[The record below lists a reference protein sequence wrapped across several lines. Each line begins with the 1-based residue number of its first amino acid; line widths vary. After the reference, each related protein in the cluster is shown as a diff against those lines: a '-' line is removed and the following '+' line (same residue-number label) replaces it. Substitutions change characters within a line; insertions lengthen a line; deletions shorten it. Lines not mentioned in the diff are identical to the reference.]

1 MHKIIASLLAVV
13 VTTLSIAIMAALVDD
28 SKLTAQQV
36 GQYRVENFVVVDD
49 LIKIPETTRIFTRI
63 CFRLKNYD
71 YHLRFIDSHPQTSFL
86 LAEQVKLVD
95 LAKINNQIKK
105 SLTI

>member
-13 VTTLSIAIMAALVDD
+13 VTALSMAVMAAFVDD

-36 GQYRVENFVVVDD
+36 GQYRADNFVVVDD
-49 LIKIPETTRIFTRI
+49 VIEIPETTRTVTRI
-63 CFRLKNYD
+63 CFRLKSYNY
-71 YHLRFIDSHPQTSFL
+71 HRLFIATHPLHSFL

-95 LAKINNQIKK
+95 RSKLDNQIKK
-105 SLTI
+105 SINI